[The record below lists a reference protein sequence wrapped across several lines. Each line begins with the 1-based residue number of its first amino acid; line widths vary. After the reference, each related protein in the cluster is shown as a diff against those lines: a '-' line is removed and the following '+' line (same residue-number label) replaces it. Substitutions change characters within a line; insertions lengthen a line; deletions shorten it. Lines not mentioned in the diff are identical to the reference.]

1 MIYSNAIPP
10 KPTAPSEIDERRWA
24 HSGLRRRLLTGLW
37 EQDLEDTLLAH
48 LPTDRR
54 EALGV
59 SDMSSNAF
67 EQVTR
72 QLSVLYFTP
81 PMVNHEQDI
90 SALIGREG
98 FVSVAGYFQLMQKV
112 QQMTLGIRE
121 MFVRVDV
128 SPHVPKANARIPGLS
143 FRAVT
148 PDYVLAMASEDAPD
162 IPLYYQE
169 LRLRMKPNDPENAIW
184 TWDIFDIRDVNNPLY
199 GIYEA
204 TPTGGI
210 GADMSPDYMGHDAMR
225 GDSYPYRAR
234 DGQPFLPLV
243 LFHAEK
249 TGQLFNPFDM
259 STLPIGSLNASCL
272 YSFFVHC
279 VRDNSWPQ
287 KYAVGVNL
295 QGLSQLD
302 GDLLGRRSAIS
313 TDPSS
318 ILMFQPDPDMTGQ
331 PLLGSF
337 TYADPQKLLESVA
350 AYEYRVATSAGI
362 SSEVLRQSG
371 DPRSGYAISVAREGQ
386 RFSSIRLAPQFR
398 IGDEEMMSKC
408 AMLCNRFLGT
418 SLPETGYRVK
428 YNSLPLSP
436 EERKSIREDVLAKL
450 KAGLLSP
457 VDAIKILNPDL
468 DDLEA
473 RRELERI
480 RKERAEFQL

>member
-1 MIYSNAIPP
+1 MYSAPIPS
-10 KPTAPSEIDERRWA
+10 KPTAPSDSDERRWQ
-24 HSGLRRRLLTGLW
+24 HSALRRRLLTGLW
-37 EQDLEDTLLAH
+37 EQDLEDELLRH

-72 QLSVLYFTP
+72 QLSVLYHSEP
-81 PMVNHEQDI
+81 NVSHDEDI

-98 FVSVAGYFQLMQKV
+98 FVSKAGYFQLMQRV

-128 SPHVPKANARIPGLS
+128 SPHVPGGVARVPGLCY
-143 FRAVT
+143 RPVT
-148 PDYVLAMASEDAPD
+148 PDFVIAAASEDAPD

-169 LRLRMKPNDPENAIW
+169 LRLRMDPKDPSSSLW
-184 TWDIFDIRDVNNPLY
+184 TWDILDIRDENNPLF

-204 TPTGGI
+204 TSTGGV
-210 GADMSPDYMGHDAMR
+210 GKDLSVEYMGHEAMR
-225 GDSYPYRAR
+225 GDAYPYRSKE
-234 DGQPFLPLV
+234 GIPFLPVV
-243 LFHAEK
+243 LYHAEK
-249 TGQLFNPFDM
+249 TGSLFNAFDGAQLPYG
-259 STLPIGSLNASCL
+259 TLTAGVLF
-272 YSFFVHC
+272 SFFVHC

-287 KYAVGVNL
+287 KYTVGL
-295 QGLSQLD
+295 MLAGLSQVE

-318 ILMFQPDPDMTGQ
+318 ILMFQPDPDNQGQ
-331 PLLGSF
+331 PLIGSF
-337 TYADPQKLLESVA
+337 TYADPQKLLESISS
-350 AYEYRVATSAGI
+350 YEYRVATAAGI

-371 DPRSGYAISVAREGQ
+371 DPRSGYALSISREGQ
-386 RFSSIRLAPQFR
+386 RESSIRFAPQFR
-398 IGDEEMMSKC
+398 RGDQEMMSKS

-418 SLPETGYRVK
+418 SLPESGYRVK

-436 EERKSIREDVLAKL
+436 EELKSQREDVVQKL
-450 KAGLLSP
+450 SAGLISP
-457 VDAIKILNPDL
+457 VDAMKILNPDL

-473 RRELERI
+473 KKELDRI
-480 RKERAEFQL
+480 RKERAEFSL